1 MAKQK
6 LPKRSTPRNLQKKP
20 PTAEELFQPPD
31 FAKTY
36 KKNPAVVMQPPYH
49 CHCTYK
55 EFPEQK
61 GNFYLVG
68 GEMFAANNRYFPVS
82 KTAMESYFKHVAE
95 ATGNDRLA
103 MHRIAQYLD
112 LYVNDNII
120 DAVLDAPDG
129 KNYVGRLVRQAT
141 LKQYSGKTYLDTM
154 LEGAA
159 FQPPD
164 EPEQDMVEDVEEQE
178 LDPRGEELFG
188 SGFTDQ
194 EYELMLQHYDKL
206 LKQFENADGLQEAI
220 ILNLCQIHTAG
231 QIAYTNRDMEGF
243 EKMQRL
249 YNQTLKDER
258 LKAKK
263 TDNYGDDEAA
273 TWGTLLAT
281 VEQYA
286 PGEAYQQPEL
296 YKDINGF
303 EEYMRNTY
311 IRSVANYFGK
321 ADEKDPDFSL
331 TDEEMLGD
339 G

>member
-1 MAKQK
+1 MAKEK

-20 PTAEELFQPPD
+20 PTAEELFQPPE
-31 FAKTY
+31 FAKKY
-36 KKNPAVVMQPPYH
+36 KPNPDVVMQPPYH

-61 GNFYLVG
+61 GNFYQIG
-68 GEMFAANNRYFPVS
+68 ADMFAANNGYFPVS
-82 KTAMESYFKHVAE
+82 KTALESYFKHIAE
-95 ATGNDRLA
+95 ESGNDRLA
-103 MHRIAQYLD
+103 LHRIAQYLD
-112 LYVNDNII
+112 LYVNDTIL

-141 LKQYSGKTYLDTM
+141 LKQYLGKTYLDTM
-154 LEGAA
+154 LEGG
-159 FQPPD
+159 FQQEES
-164 EPEQDMVEDVEEQE
+164 EPEVEQE
-178 LDPRGEELFG
+178 AEGNIDPRAVDLFG
-188 SGFTDQ
+188 SGFTPQ

-231 QIAYTNRDMEGF
+231 QIAYTNKDMEGF

-281 VEQYA
+281 IEQYA
-286 PGEAYQQPEL
+286 PGEAYQQPDL
-296 YKDINGF
+296 YKDVNGF
-303 EEYMRNTY
+303 ETYMRNTY
-311 IRSVANYFGK
+311 VRSVANYFGK